1 MSHAS
6 QFRQESLDLVVLVLE
21 RLRRCQ
27 RCKLALPD
35 LKPQDSLI
43 QRVGKLVGPAPA
55 SINSGQHGLDLS
67 QAVLSQIADV
77 AEVGAGLWY
86 LGRGNGKGGGG
97 ILWQCAEHVLR

>member
-1 MSHAS
+1 MSHAP
-6 QFRQESLDLVVLVLE
+6 QFRQESLDLVMLVLE
-21 RLRRCQ
+21 LFRRCQ

-86 LGRGNGKGGGG
+86 LGRRNGKGCWR
-97 ILWQCAEHVLR
+97 LLRQRPDHV